1 MRPSLSFHLLSL
13 LVLFYHAGA
22 VDRSKFKTCSQA
34 AFCKRNR
41 FLQDEGKTAPGY
53 RILPESVVVDE
64 ATLKVY
70 GKLENVKYSSQKP
83 LPVTI
88 SLLNNATV
96 RVQVTED
103 SPLFPRWEAA
113 TPSADVLVP
122 ETIQAMSGV
131 TITKGSDSVKA
142 NFGGEGW
149 GEVEVFYEPFRVTA
163 RLQGKPVMSLNDLGL
178 MNFEA
183 YRPKEAV
190 SGKDQCASS
199 LYMFDGPHNSK
210 YLSGCPA
217 GGCSTF
223 ASLREGLE
231 ACSGINDCGGVVM
244 RPENGDLPF
253 ELRKETDLKDSP
265 SKEQSYVKSCMKDCK
280 HVAFTDLESAT
291 DSSLVGSCLEERCK
305 KYPSLA
311 AAQMLCIN
319 LNRCTGVVM
328 TTDNQFELR
337 KQMAADES
345 TSSYEKAYT
354 KVCTEKAPTR
364 KVVAVKISGH
374 NGIHSFRMGLYRS
387 VMPSAAA
394 AGGEDQPDRR
404 LSYKHESENYFLYYS
419 TEDDAWALGPTP
431 GDSNV
436 WVYTKNKAQSPDAID
451 SVWSYFDG
459 DSEDW
464 IEDSGFTIDEE
475 EVEIVGDPSDATT
488 RPAAIEPK
496 TADSIY
502 PPAEEGMWEESFGGH
517 TDPKPRGPAAV
528 AMDVTYDGAS
538 TIYGLAEHASSMA
551 LQNTVKG
558 GKYSDPYRLY
568 NLDVFEYELDETM
581 ALYGAIPL
589 ITAHSDRGSV
599 SSFWLNSAETFID
612 VADGSRGK
620 VAHWISESG
629 TIDLF
634 VMLGENPKAVA
645 KEYAL
650 LTGFQALPQEF
661 SLGYHQC
668 RWNYKDEADVKQVD
682 AGFDTHDIPYDTL
695 WLDIEHTDGK
705 KYFTWDKSLFPNPV
719 QMQEGLKA
727 KGRKMVTI
735 IDPHIKRDNGYH
747 VHKDAEAQ
755 GLYVKD
761 GSGSKPY
768 EGWCWPGS
776 VSYLDFFNP
785 NTLQYWAD
793 KFSFDQYEGS
803 TDILYTWN
811 DMNEPSVFNGPEVT
825 MKKQA
830 LHYGDVEHRDVHN
843 LYGMQ
848 VAKGTWHGQAK
859 RLSKRP
865 FVLTRSFF
873 AGSQRFGAMWTG
885 DNKAEWGHLRDSV
898 PMLLSM
904 GICGF
909 PFAGA
914 DVGGF
919 FGDPNRELLLRWY
932 QVGAFYPFFRGHGHI
947 DTKRREPW
955 LFGEPWTS
963 LIREAI
969 RTRYRLLPYVY
980 SLFHEAST
988 EGVPVM
994 RPLYFEFPSDKTV
1007 AAKDDEFMFGDSVLV
1022 KPVVEEGATTASVYF
1037 PEGQWYDWQTF
1048 HKFEG
1053 PRTATVKAPLEKI
1066 PIYFRGGRI
1075 IPTKERARRN
1085 SLVMKKDPYT
1095 LYVILDAGKTASGS
1109 IYLDDGESMNS
1120 KLKRVEFSFA
1130 KMVLSAQTIQDTGF
1144 ETANVIERI
1153 VVVGLGSM
1161 EQLSAMSAVSVT
1173 GNQETD
1179 LGLVVSGANRDVL
1192 IVRKPE
1198 VPIAGGW
1205 KIKFN

>member
-1 MRPSLSFHLLSL
+1 
-13 LVLFYHAGA
+13 
-22 VDRSKFKTCSQA
+22 
-34 AFCKRNR
+34 
-41 FLQDEGKTAPGY
+41 
-53 RILPESVVVDE
+53 
-64 ATLKVY
+64 
-70 GKLENVKYSSQKP
+70 
-83 LPVTI
+83 
-88 SLLNNATV
+88 
-96 RVQVTED
+96 
-103 SPLFPRWEAA
+103 
-113 TPSADVLVP
+113 
-122 ETIQAMSGV
+122 
-131 TITKGSDSVKA
+131 
-142 NFGGEGW
+142 
-149 GEVEVFYEPFRVTA
+149 
-163 RLQGKPVMSLNDLGL
+163 
-178 MNFEA
+178 
-183 YRPKEAV
+183 
-190 SGKDQCASS
+190 
-199 LYMFDGPHNSK
+199 
-210 YLSGCPA
+210 
-217 GGCSTF
+217 
-223 ASLREGLE
+223 
-231 ACSGINDCGGVVM
+231 
-244 RPENGDLPF
+244 
-253 ELRKETDLKDSP
+253 
-265 SKEQSYVKSCMKDCK
+265 
-280 HVAFTDLESAT
+280 
-291 DSSLVGSCLEERCK
+291 
-305 KYPSLA
+305 
-311 AAQMLCIN
+311 
-319 LNRCTGVVM
+319 
-328 TTDNQFELR
+328 
-337 KQMAADES
+337 
-345 TSSYEKAYT
+345 
-354 KVCTEKAPTR
+354 
-364 KVVAVKISGH
+364 
-374 NGIHSFRMGLYRS
+374 
-387 VMPSAAA
+387 
-394 AGGEDQPDRR
+394 
-404 LSYKHESENYFLYYS
+404 
-419 TEDDAWALGPTP
+419 
-431 GDSNV
+431 
-436 WVYTKNKAQSPDAID
+436 
-451 SVWSYFDG
+451 
-459 DSEDW
+459 
-464 IEDSGFTIDEE
+464 
-475 EVEIVGDPSDATT
+475 
-488 RPAAIEPK
+488 
-496 TADSIY
+496 
-502 PPAEEGMWEESFGGH
+502 
-517 TDPKPRGPAAV
+517 
-528 AMDVTYDGAS
+528 
-538 TIYGLAEHASSMA
+538 
-551 LQNTVKG
+551 
-558 GKYSDPYRLY
+558 
-568 NLDVFEYELDETM
+568 M